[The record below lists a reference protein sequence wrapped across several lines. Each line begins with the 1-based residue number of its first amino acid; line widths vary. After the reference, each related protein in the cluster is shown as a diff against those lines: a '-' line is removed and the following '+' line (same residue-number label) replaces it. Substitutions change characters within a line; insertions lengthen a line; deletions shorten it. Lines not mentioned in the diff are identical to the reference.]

1 MNWLF
6 LVLLIAGQA
15 PAGSKPAV
23 DAENYLIGK
32 ADSPVRIEVFSD
44 FQCPSCRAFYLNTVT
59 KLITEYAAGN
69 KVAIV
74 MREFP
79 LGMHPVSRPPARYA
93 VAARM
98 LGRERQLKVI
108 EHLYTC
114 QAEWSYDGKIEPVI
128 ARILTE
134 EEMEKVKERVKDPAV
149 ERTIDHDVELG
160 NSKKVTS
167 TPTVFV
173 TMGGKEQTLVGG
185 LSFSVFKEYVDR
197 SLK

>member
-1 MNWLF
+1 MNWIF
-6 LVLLIAGQA
+6 LALLIAGQA

-79 LGMHPVSRPPARYA
+79 LGIHPVSRPPARYA

-134 EEMEKVKERVKDPAV
+134 DEMEKVKEKVKDPAV

-185 LSFSVFKEYVDR
+185 LSYPVFKEYVDR

>member
-6 LVLLIAGQA
+6 LALLMVGQA

-32 ADSPVRIEVFSD
+32 ADSPVRIEIFSD

-59 KLITEYAAGN
+59 KLITEYAAGD

-79 LGMHPVSRPPARYA
+79 LGIHPVSRPPAQYA

-98 LGRERQLKVI
+98 LGRERLLKVI

-128 ARILTE
+128 ARILTGD
-134 EEMEKVKERVKDPAV
+134 EMEKIKERVKDPAI
-149 ERTIDHDVELG
+149 ERTIDHEVELG

-185 LSFSVFKEYVDR
+185 LSFPVFKEYIDR